1 MDDHALVPG
10 RIREG
15 AVNDNPFE
23 MRTTASRAGLASTG
37 LVLMA
42 GMGLAPGATY
52 ATIPDA
58 SRFRYH
64 VEATAIPE
72 FRASANIERS
82 LSLHECVLEIRRLS
96 GLTWEEI
103 AKIFGVSRRSIN
115 NWALGGRLTEENAEK
130 VRRVLANMR
139 MLYDSSPARTAGIL
153 RGMRGE
159 TPIFEVLP
167 SMKIT
172 DGSRAE
178 SSLPTN
184 PKFDADA
191 SRLMA
196 NWNPTS
202 LNGIIETENDIDDTP
217 LKNMKPLAVRVPKLP
232 RRPSEG

>member
-1 MDDHALVPG
+1 MDDDARISG
-10 RIREG
+10 RVREG
-15 AVNDNPFE
+15 TVNEYPFE
-23 MRTTASRAGLASTG
+23 IRTTASRTVLARTGLA
-37 LVLMA
+37 LMA
-42 GMGLAPGATY
+42 GVGIAPAATN
-52 ATIPDA
+52 ASIPA
-58 SRFRYH
+58 GSHFRYH

-72 FRASANIERS
+72 SIAISGVERS
-82 LSLHECVLEIRRLS
+82 LAIRECVLEIRRLS

-130 VRRVLANMR
+130 VRRVLANVR

-159 TPIFEVLP
+159 TPFFEVLL

-172 DGSRAE
+172 DGFRAE

-202 LNGIIETENDIDDTP
+202 LNQILETESVVDEAP
-217 LKNMKPLAVRVPKLP
+217 LKSMKPLAARAPKLP
-232 RRPSEG
+232 ERPSAG